1 MKMEFIDGKI
11 SVKDML
17 LILFSV
23 LGLYICSNIILVVYA
38 EESTVSGNDLI
49 VVTELDMGDYSDKM
63 VIGEKQLLSVTVLP
77 YNAAELTITY
87 ESSNTEVA
95 TVNGMGR
102 ITAVAV
108 GTTEIKASCDSV
120 SASFLLQVTEETGI
134 KVTDIEVANHEDE
147 LEVDKTMYLSATV
160 LPADATDSSVK
171 YRSSDT
177 SIATVSSSGEIK
189 GISKGRVI
197 IYVSAGTVT
206 KEVPIT
212 VKVAT
217 SKIELNSDYLVLKP
231 EETYQLKATVT
242 PADAEQGITYRSVDK
257 EIATINENG
266 LVTAQKTGNTTI
278 IVSNGDSTV
287 AVSVIVNESSDIV
300 LNAEKNISNQI
311 QNKVFAKKVNASEVK
326 KIDSETL
333 YYLYSTGQLLQILG
347 EGYTIEI
354 DGNKILNYNNE
365 LYTDIELSKDESG
378 TYFVLNQGKYLCGE
392 INLRLDDYEGK
403 YLYLYNESKEKYE
416 MLQVDNLNKLALTTP
431 GKYLITSKE
440 VSGNTV
446 VNKYILIVGGV
457 AIVIGIC
464 LYIGLKKRYWFW

>member
-1 MKMEFIDGKI
+1 MKMKFIDEIVSAKG
-11 SVKDML
+11 ML

-23 LGLYICSNIILVVYA
+23 LGLYIYSNVGLVSYA

-49 VVTELDMGDYSDKM
+49 TVAELDMGDYSDKM

-77 YNAAELTITY
+77 YDAAELKITY
-87 ESSNTEVA
+87 ESSDTEVA

-108 GTTEIKASCDSV
+108 GTTEITVTCDNV

-134 KVTDIEVANHEDE
+134 KVTDIEIANHEDE
-147 LEVDKTMYLSATV
+147 LEVDGTMYLSATV
-160 LPADATDSSVK
+160 LPTDATDSSVK
-171 YRSSDT
+171 YRSSDI
-177 SIATVSSSGEIK
+177 SIATVSSNGEIK
-189 GISKGRVI
+189 GISKGEVI
-197 IYVSAGTVT
+197 IYVSAGSVT

-231 EETYQLKATVT
+231 EETYQLKAVVT
-242 PADAEQGITYRSVDK
+242 PADAEQGITYRSVDSK
-257 EIATINENG
+257 IATINENG

-300 LNAEKNISNQI
+300 LKAEDSISNQI
-311 QNKVFAKKVNASEVK
+311 QNKVFSKKVNASEVK

-333 YYLYSTGQLLQILG
+333 YYLYSTGQSLQVLG
-347 EGYTIEI
+347 KGYTIEI
-354 DGNKILNYNNE
+354 DGNKILNHNNE
-365 LYTDIELSKDESG
+365 LYTDIELSKDEG
-378 TYFVLNQGKYLCGE
+378 GICFVLNQGEYLCGE
-392 INLRLDDYEGK
+392 IYLCLDAYEGN
-403 YLYLYNESKEKYE
+403 YLYLYNESKQKYE
-416 MLQVDNLNKLALTTP
+416 MLQVDDLSRLVLTTP

-440 VSGNTV
+440 IGENTIATA
-446 VNKYILIVGGV
+446 YMLIIGGI
-457 AIVIGIC
+457 AIVIAIG
-464 LYIGLKKRYWFW
+464 LYIVLKKRYWFW